1 MAKNRSPLKNEY
13 ARPLREAKIKLRITT
28 QELAQMSGVACGT
41 VVRIMQGD
49 TGVLL
54 RHLLSVVKS
63 LGLEPNITFSS
74 NKGKV
79 IELDSKSFTT
89 VTIKIESQ

>member
-49 TGVLL
+49 TGVY
-54 RHLLSVVKS
+54 
-63 LGLEPNITFSS
+63 
-74 NKGKV
+74 
-79 IELDSKSFTT
+79 
-89 VTIKIESQ
+89 